1 MTYHKRKS
9 FSSSKVLLNVVVALI
24 LLSIVNLMHYSTE
37 LLTLD
42 RGSTNSGD
50 ILSSQHVL
58 GRRTSLPSKTFD
70 SIVNE
75 TNQVFMTMPCKAAG
89 TTMKSFTQKCMNKTT
104 SAHIFKRSR
113 DSFITDND
121 EVPSIF
127 QGWLQSDT
135 NFVDVV
141 KGSTRETL
149 ILYLHR
155 EELSRVSSAI
165 QQVLTRQICIGQKPN
180 AIDLRTKYEIVVER
194 HENRCIIQEE
204 NLVRL
209 INGKEKEIGLGSNK
223 LMTCNYFDA
232 IAQNT
237 PSNLVFV
244 NYKQADKLQ
253 QILAKHHCPHLLKD
267 LPMAKNVAA
276 NKMIE
281 PFIRLKT
288 NSSREVTFKEWFDNK
303 KNVILWALDLKSN
316 MDCQSKIMDMEDHL
330 FSCPDEAVTLFR
342 GVYQCV
348 SLS

>member
-1 MTYHKRKS
+1 MI
-9 FSSSKVLLNVVVALI
+9 FSNRLLNVVVALI

-135 NFVDVV
+135 NFVDLV
-141 KGSTRETL
+141 KGSIRETL
-149 ILYLHR
+149 LNP
-155 EELSRVSSAI
+155 LS
-165 QQVLTRQICIGQKPN
+165 
-180 AIDLRTKYEIVVER
+180 
-194 HENRCIIQEE
+194 
-204 NLVRL
+204 
-209 INGKEKEIGLGSNK
+209 
-223 LMTCNYFDA
+223 
-232 IAQNT
+232 
-237 PSNLVFV
+237 PS
-244 NYKQADKLQ
+244 
-253 QILAKHHCPHLLKD
+253 
-267 LPMAKNVAA
+267 
-276 NKMIE
+276 
-281 PFIRLKT
+281 
-288 NSSREVTFKEWFDNK
+288 
-303 KNVILWALDLKSN
+303 
-316 MDCQSKIMDMEDHL
+316 
-330 FSCPDEAVTLFR
+330 
-342 GVYQCV
+342 
-348 SLS
+348 

>member
-1 MTYHKRKS
+1 MVPSLDPSAHSAGAPASEVVSTSSPQQDQHHLDPSHVRHSGSNTISS
-9 FSSSKVLLNVVVALI
+9 FN
-24 LLSIVNLMHYSTE
+24 N
-37 LLTLD
+37 
-42 RGSTNSGD
+42 
-50 ILSSQHVL
+50 
-58 GRRTSLPSKTFD
+58 KTFD

-135 NFVDVV
+135 NFVDLV

-165 QQVLTRQICIGQKPN
+165 QQVLTRQICIGQKPKT
-180 AIDLRTKYEIVVER
+180 IDLRTKYKIVVER

-244 NYKQADKLQ
+244 NYK
-253 QILAKHHCPHLLKD
+253 
-267 LPMAKNVAA
+267 
-276 NKMIE
+276 
-281 PFIRLKT
+281 
-288 NSSREVTFKEWFDNK
+288 
-303 KNVILWALDLKSN
+303 
-316 MDCQSKIMDMEDHL
+316 
-330 FSCPDEAVTLFR
+330 
-342 GVYQCV
+342 
-348 SLS
+348 

>member
-1 MTYHKRKS
+1 MTYHKCKS

-42 RGSTNSGD
+42 RGSTNLGD

-135 NFVDVV
+135 NFVDLV

-155 EELSRVSSAI
+155 EELSRV
-165 QQVLTRQICIGQKPN
+165 T
-180 AIDLRTKYEIVVER
+180 
-194 HENRCIIQEE
+194 
-204 NLVRL
+204 
-209 INGKEKEIGLGSNK
+209 
-223 LMTCNYFDA
+223 
-232 IAQNT
+232 
-237 PSNLVFV
+237 
-244 NYKQADKLQ
+244 
-253 QILAKHHCPHLLKD
+253 
-267 LPMAKNVAA
+267 
-276 NKMIE
+276 
-281 PFIRLKT
+281 
-288 NSSREVTFKEWFDNK
+288 
-303 KNVILWALDLKSN
+303 
-316 MDCQSKIMDMEDHL
+316 
-330 FSCPDEAVTLFR
+330 
-342 GVYQCV
+342 
-348 SLS
+348 